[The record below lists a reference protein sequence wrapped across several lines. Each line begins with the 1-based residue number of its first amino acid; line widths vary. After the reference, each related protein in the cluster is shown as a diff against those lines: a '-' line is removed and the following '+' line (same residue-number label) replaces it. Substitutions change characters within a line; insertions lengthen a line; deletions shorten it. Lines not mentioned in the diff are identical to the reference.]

1 MITAPLPLR
10 ASLRAAL
17 GLRRRLSA
25 LAPAPAPAPAPALAL
40 PPASRDSQL
49 ASLASSRAL
58 VRELAPSFAAD
69 ALRRSAPGAP
79 PIDQALA
86 ALQHAR
92 YVAALGAALALAP
105 APAPPA
111 SASASASAAPRGVTL
126 IPHAAGCAD
135 SVFIEDTAVV
145 VGGTALVTRPG
156 HPARRGETAGVRLA
170 LEAAGLRVV
179 EAAAPARLDS
189 GDVLFTG
196 REFFVGLSRRSNA
209 AGCEALGRAFPGV
222 RVTAVPLARLL
233 PRQQVSKKGRASG
246 VGVGAERADAALHL
260 KSVCSLLGPD
270 TLAVADSELGRAL
283 AFFLQD
289 ASGVPRAARL
299 AGRRLAFVLV
309 PDEAA
314 ANVLFV
320 NGAVLHQPRARFP
333 RSFEALDDFARAAGV
348 ALVEVDT
355 SELAKADGALT
366 CCSVLLP

>member
-1 MITAPLPLR
+1 LPLP
-10 ASLRAAL
+10 APP
-17 GLRRRLSA
+17 A
-25 LAPAPAPAPAPALAL
+25 LAPPPPRRDHHLA
-40 PPASRDSQL
+40 QL
-49 ASLASSRAL
+49 VSSRAL

-92 YVAALGAALALAP
+92 YVEALGAALALAP
-105 APAPPA
+105 A
-111 SASASASAAPRGVTL
+111 SAAAAPAAARGVTL
-126 IPHAAGCAD
+126 VPHAPGCAD

-179 EAAAPARLDS
+179 EAAAPARLDG

-209 AGCEALGRAFPGV
+209 AGCEALGRAFPGL

-246 VGVGAERADAALHL
+246 VGVGAARADAALHL

-289 ASGVPRAARL
+289 SSGVPRAARL

-309 PDEAA
+309 PDEGA

-333 RSFEALDDFARAAGV
+333 RSLEALDDFARAAGV
-348 ALVEVDT
+348 SLVEVDT
-355 SELAKADGALT
+355 SELAKADGALS
-366 CCSVLLP
+366 CCSILF